1 MRIIKIVLVWMLQIF
16 IGSMFVL
23 VGVLKFQ
30 DPGWQRSFARW
41 GYPDGFY
48 MVVGVLEAV
57 GGALVFVPALTT
69 YAALLL
75 AMVMAGAALTH
86 VLHGELQRLPVPL
99 VYLGVVALAGWLRR
113 KSALRLRATSRAER
127 AVV

>member
-1 MRIIKIVLVWMLQIF
+1 MRIVKIVTAWTLQIF
-16 IGSMFVL
+16 IGLMFVL

-30 DPGWQRSFARW
+30 DPGWQRNFARW

-48 MVVGVLEAV
+48 MVVGALEAV
-57 GGALVFVPALTT
+57 GGALVLVPALTT
-69 YAALLL
+69 YAASMLV
-75 AMVMAGAALTH
+75 MVMAGAALTH

-99 VYLGVVALAGWLRR
+99 AYLVVVALVGWLRR